1 MMNRELRLQYLM
13 LEDSYR
19 NLEKRVAELETEMK
33 LKNLLGVKEKL
44 ENTSISLF
52 LLRKDRE
59 RLSEELGLDMEDYDS
74 VKSFGEEALEHL
86 VYECKD
92 VIDGLQ
98 EGMRESLKAE
108 FSPVILDVSKREETS
123 GVSLGLSGL
132 GTGEGIKEPAV
143 VKEIV
148 KKRTRRTKAEMQA
161 LREEKERLAKGKA
174 EEKESVVVESGLS
187 SESLESSVSSE
198 TVSAVSSVGS
208 EPVSAV
214 TAKAESTKVETA
226 ASNSNPVSI
235 ESASA
240 VTAKTESVAE
250 TQSKATVEVK
260 NAANSDISHL
270 NQQEVATTEFKDM
283 DAVLSMWG

>member
-52 LLRKDRE
+52 LLRKGRE

-143 VKEIV
+143 VKETV

-174 EEKESVVVESGLS
+174 EEKESVVVERGLS
-187 SESLESSVSSE
+187 SESLE
-198 TVSAVSSVGS
+198 SSVGS

-226 ASNSNPVSI
+226 ASNSSPVGS

-250 TQSKATVEVK
+250 TQSKVPVEVK

>member
-143 VKEIV
+143 VKETV

-174 EEKESVVVESGLS
+174 EEKESVVVERGLS
-187 SESLESSVSSE
+187 SESLE
-198 TVSAVSSVGS
+198 SSVGS

-226 ASNSNPVSI
+226 ASNSSPVGS

-250 TQSKATVEVK
+250 TQSKVPVEVK
-260 NAANSDISHL
+260 NAANKDISHL

>member
-143 VKEIV
+143 VKETV

-174 EEKESVVVESGLS
+174 EEKESVVVERGLS
-187 SESLESSVSSE
+187 SESLE
-198 TVSAVSSVGS
+198 SSVGS

-226 ASNSNPVSI
+226 ASNSSPVGS

-250 TQSKATVEVK
+250 TQSKVPVEVK